1 MRTLKDFLKT
11 AIKAENCIQKLYEHG
26 RDKVKNPATRKFLDC
41 LVKEEKQHQDLLASI
56 LQNKI
61 YDLKVEIPND
71 KVFEQA
77 EAAFGEVEEKCT
89 DDWTIEQILN
99 IALERKYHAQKQ
111 YELIGKNCK
120 IPEMTE
126 LLQSMAEEEKEHRF
140 IIEREYKIVTH
151 QMGYEF

>member
-11 AIKAENCIQKLYEHG
+11 AIQAENCIQKLYEHG

-41 LVKEEKQHQDLLASI
+41 LVKEEKQHQELLASI

-61 YDLKVEIPND
+61 YDLSLEVPND

-89 DDWTIEQILN
+89 EEWTVEQILEV
-99 IALERKYHAQKQ
+99 ALERKYHAQKQ
-111 YELIGKNCK
+111 YELISKNCK
-120 IPEMTE
+120 IPEMCE
-126 LLQSMAEEEKEHRF
+126 LIKQMAAEEKEHRF